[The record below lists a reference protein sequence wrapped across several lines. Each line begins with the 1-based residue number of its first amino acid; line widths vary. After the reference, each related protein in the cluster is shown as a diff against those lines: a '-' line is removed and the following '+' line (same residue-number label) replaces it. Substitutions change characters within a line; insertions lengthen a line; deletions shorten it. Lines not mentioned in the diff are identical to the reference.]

1 MRSGRQQ
8 RELLKEIQRPP
19 PGERTFAQLF
29 PWRNV
34 ARAMVLVV
42 IIFAIVAIQRS
53 TGSLFSR
60 VGELLGP
67 PGPTPTT
74 PARTPTSS
82 DEVPRP
88 AAPQPPGQQGLRVR
102 LGPGLAPTLVPSAW
116 SARARLERMGSGAGG
131 AGRGT
136 EPERR

>member
-19 PGERTFAQLF
+19 PAERTFAQLF

-34 ARAMVLVV
+34 ARAMLLVV
-42 IIFAIVAIQRS
+42 IILAIVAIQRS

-67 PGPTPTT
+67 PTPTPT
-74 PARTPTSS
+74 PTPTSS
-82 DEVPRP
+82 PEAPRP
-88 AAPQPPGQQGLRVR
+88 AAPQPPGQQGPRVR
-102 LGPGLAPTLVPSAW
+102 LGPGLAPRLVPSAW
-116 SARARLERMGSGAGG
+116 SARARLERMGGGAGG

-136 EPERR
+136 EPDRR

>member
-19 PGERTFAQLF
+19 PEERTFAQLF

-42 IIFAIVAIQRS
+42 IILAIVAIQRS

-67 PGPTPTT
+67 PGPTPT
-74 PARTPTSS
+74 SS
-82 DEVPRP
+82 GE
-88 AAPQPPGQQGLRVR
+88 APQAHGQQGLHVR
-102 LGPGLAPTLVPSAW
+102 LGPGLAPRLVPSAL
-116 SARARLERMGSGAGG
+116 SARARLERLGGGAGA

-136 EPERR
+136 EPDRR

>member
-67 PGPTPTT
+67 PATTTTATT
-74 PARTPTSS
+74 P
-82 DEVPRP
+82 
-88 AAPQPPGQQGLRVR
+88 PQPPGPGLRIR
-102 LGPGLAPTLVPSAW
+102 LGPGLAPKLVPSAA
-116 SARARLERMGSGAGG
+116 SARARLERMDGAGG
-131 AGRGT
+131 AGRWT
-136 EPERR
+136 EPGRR